1 MERVISG
8 FKSIILGEIS
18 FNVAIFLLA
27 GLLLSI
33 SFFPPMPE
41 GSWLWEEREEV
52 PLSKPYK
59 AWVLRTGST
68 LLPQQPVEAIDE
80 ETVKSNIA
88 PLKIMYHKVR
98 PGETLWSIAHKYGV
112 DFYTVVDA
120 NKDLKSINNLKVGQ
134 IIKVPNHSGI
144 FYKMRK
150 GDTINSVANKYRVDV
165 EDLLAVN
172 NVKSGSE
179 LKVGEVI
186 FLPGATSS
194 IVKRLLLS
202 NYIGNGFIW
211 PLKGRI
217 ASGFGWRINPISR
230 RREFH
235 EGIDIAAPWG
245 TRVVAARS
253 GRVIFAGWYGGFGK
267 TVKILHSGGWMT
279 LYGHLSRI
287 YVRAG
292 WYVKRGRVI
301 GKVGNSGYS
310 TGPHL
315 HFGLYKYGRA
325 VNPFRYLR

>member
-18 FNVAIFLLA
+18 FSVVVFLIIGVAVSL
-27 GLLLSI
+27 
-33 SFFPPMPE
+33 SFFPPIPD

-59 AWVLRTGST
+59 AWILRTNGTMLSQQIGESAEEELRST
-68 LLPQQPVEAIDE
+68 M
-80 ETVKSNIA
+80 T
-88 PLKIMYHKVR
+88 PLKVIYHRVK

-120 NKDLKSINNLKVGQ
+120 NKNLKSINNLKVGQ
-134 IIKVPNHSGI
+134 VVKVPNHSGI
-144 FYKMRK
+144 FYKVKR

-172 NVKSGSE
+172 GIKNGAR
-179 LKVGEVI
+179 LKVGSTI

-194 IVKRLLLS
+194 IVRRLLVS
-202 NYIGNGFIW
+202 NYIGGGFIW
-211 PLKGRI
+211 PLRGRI
-217 ASGFGWRINPISR
+217 ASGFGWRINPISH

-235 EGIDIAAPWG
+235 EGVDIAAPWG
-245 TRVVAARS
+245 TRVIAARS

-267 TVKILHSGGWMT
+267 TVKILHSGGWIT

-287 YVRAG
+287 YVRTG

-301 GKVGNSGYS
+301 GRVGNSGYS